1 MKTTS
6 AALVL
11 SIFMDAITM
20 PSDAFL
26 IDARPSHAVVKTR
39 VSTYNDRKIIL
50 TPSRGGGSYND
61 VNVRMN
67 ASASASTATAS
78 DDSSAREQTIAAA
91 AFNLIKG
98 CVGAGVLSLPA
109 GVAAIGDVPKA

>member
-1 MKTTS
+1 MKTAS

-39 VSTYNDRKIIL
+39 VSTERKIFL
-50 TPSRGGGSYND
+50 SPSRGGGSYND